1 LRRLYLSIIFT
12 VISSLIVM
20 GWALDKV
27 FEASSTP
34 EPDGEFSYYFQL
46 AQGLQRQL
54 SHQSDLGLAEQVAL
68 LAEDFK
74 LKLTLEHKSNL
85 ALPAELLSALDSGRG
100 VVLDSET
107 GPYILQPLMESEYS
121 LQLFIPQQPERGSRA
136 LELVLT
142 MALYLGL
149 CTVLI
154 LWLLPLT
161 RRLSLLNK
169 TADRFG
175 LGELDARVPSS
186 QFSYIS
192 TLEASF
198 NRMANQVNELVTEN
212 KLLADS
218 LSHDLRTPL
227 ACLRF
232 GIDAALDA
240 QDPQKKQNYLLRIE
254 DEVERMEQM
263 IEAFLEYAKIERQGL
278 QLNRQAVKI
287 YPLLLGIVNELQ
299 PLAEK
304 QQRKITNLCQ
314 ISELEITADRHWLY
328 RLLLNLLTNAIHYS
342 KQDIYI
348 NFQQLQGKLLITVED
363 DGDGIPE
370 DKQQEVFKP
379 FTRLEKS
386 RNRNIEG
393 FGLGLA
399 MVSRIADWHHGQ
411 ISVTGS
417 AALGGA
423 CFKLSLPLNP

>member
-1 LRRLYLSIIFT
+1 MRRLYLSIILT

-27 FEASSTP
+27 FEASSSP

-54 SHQSDLGLAEQVAL
+54 SHQSNMSLPEQVAL

-74 LKLTLEHKSNL
+74 LKLTLEHNHNL
-85 ALPAELLSALDSGRG
+85 ALPAELLSALNDGQG
-100 VVLDSET
+100 VVLDSEN
-107 GPYILQPLMESEYS
+107 GPYILQPLVESEYS
-121 LQLFIPQQPERGSRA
+121 LQLFIPVQHEHESRV

-142 MALYLGL
+142 MALYFGL
-149 CTVLI
+149 CTVLT

-169 TADRFG
+169 AADRFG
-175 LGELDARVPSS
+175 QGELEARVSTS

-240 QDPQKKQNYLLRIE
+240 EDPQKKQNYLLRIE

-278 QLNRQAVKI
+278 QLNRQTVSI
-287 YPLLLGIVNELQ
+287 YPLLMDIVNELQ

-304 QQRKITNLCQ
+304 QQRKLTNLCQ
-314 ISELEITADRHWLY
+314 ASELVLTADRHWLY

-342 KQDIYI
+342 KHDIYI

-363 DGDGIPE
+363 DGAGIPE

-386 RNRNIEG
+386 RNRNVEG

-399 MVSRIADWHHGQ
+399 MVARITDWHHGQ
-411 ISVTGS
+411 ISVTRS

-423 CFKLSLPLNP
+423 CFKLTLPLQP